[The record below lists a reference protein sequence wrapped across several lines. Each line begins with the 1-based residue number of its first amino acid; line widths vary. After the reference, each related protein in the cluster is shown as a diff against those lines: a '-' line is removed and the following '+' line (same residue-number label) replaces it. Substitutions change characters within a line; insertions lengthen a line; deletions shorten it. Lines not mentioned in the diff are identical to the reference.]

1 MEYCGGGDLSHFIR
15 SKQTL
20 TEATAKRFLRQL
32 ALAMK
37 FLRSE
42 GIAHMDLKPQNIL
55 LTAPPK
61 QVLKIGGTKIC

>member
-32 ALAMK
+32 GRIIPPN
-37 FLRSE
+37 FSE
-42 GIAHMDLKPQNIL
+42 KNCDLYQY
-55 LTAPPK
+55 
-61 QVLKIGGTKIC
+61 